1 MAETCKIMIS
11 PSMQKSLSNQSIMM
25 G

>member
-1 MAETCKIMIS
+1 MAENRKIMIS